1 MCPRVVLMVQSFLKV
16 HSENI
21 LPIIKKWL
29 YTDREIFI
37 RELVSNSCDAINKLK
52 ILREQSKLSFSD
64 DQLRIDIESDKH
76 AKTLKVADVGV
87 GMTHEEVDK
96 YISQLAFSGAEE
108 FVKKYKTEGS
118 QDEMIGHFGLGFYS
132 SFMVSDRVEIDT
144 LSFRNEAKSAHWSCD
159 GSSQYAL
166 TNGVRKERGTVV
178 TLHIAPD
185 AEEFLEEPHLKT
197 LLIKHCRFLPY
208 PIYLN
213 GKQINDVQPLW
224 IKSPSECVD
233 KDYLDFFKALYPF
246 NPDPIFW
253 IHLNVDYPFHL
264 KGILYFPKLTHRLDP
279 KQSSIHLYCN
289 RVFVSDN
296 CRDIIPEY
304 LAALQGV
311 IDSPDIPL
319 NVSRS
324 NLQKDKSMRQ
334 LSNHISKKVSDK
346 ISSTYRSDRDSFI
359 KMWEN
364 IEPIIKLGA
373 LQDDKFCERIKGC
386 VIWKNSHDEW
396 SSLEEY
402 LERNEDKRVF
412 YHHADKQTPFFD
424 MYKDAGK
431 EILLFSSPLDVPL
444 ITPLERHFPGTKF
457 LRLDSSIDSSIL
469 DESRAQELL
478 DHSGKTQAARLADFF
493 RLHLGNKVEVTAKSL
508 SNDSLPAF
516 VQFSEEE
523 RRMRDCLSL
532 YGQEASQIGKKCTL
546 VLNTNNPLVQSI
558 PKLKDPKLTATIVKH
573 LYDLSLL
580 AQKELESEKF
590 PNFLKNSVHL
600 LESLILRVVSA

>member
-1 MCPRVVLMVQSFLKV
+1 MAQSFLKV

-29 YTDREIFI
+29 YTDREIFV
-37 RELVSNSCDAINKLK
+37 RELISNSCDAINKLK
-52 ILREQSKLSFSD
+52 ILRDQSKVAFSD
-64 DQLRIDIESDKH
+64 EQLRIDVEIDKST
-76 AKTLKVADVGV
+76 KTLKVVDVGV

-108 FVKKYKTEGS
+108 FVKKYKTDGS

-132 SFMVSDRVEIDT
+132 SFMVSDLVEIDT
-144 LSFRNEAKSAHWSCD
+144 LSFRDDAKSAHWSCD

-166 TNGVRKERGTVV
+166 EDGTRKERGTTV
-178 TLHIAPD
+178 TLHVSPD
-185 AEEFLEEPHLKT
+185 AEEFLEEHHLKAILT
-197 LLIKHCRFLPY
+197 KHCRFLTC

-213 GKQINDVQPLW
+213 SKQINDIQPLW
-224 IKSPSECVD
+224 VKSPSECVD
-233 KDYLDFFKALYPF
+233 KDYLNFFKALYPF

-264 KGILYFPKLTHRLDP
+264 KGILYFPKLHRRLDP
-279 KQSSIHLYCN
+279 KESSVHLYCN

-296 CRDIIPEY
+296 CKDIIPEY

-334 LSNHISKKVSDK
+334 LSNHISKKVTDK
-346 ISSTYRSDRDSFI
+346 IVATYRSDRDSFI
-359 KMWEN
+359 KKWAD
-364 IEPIIKLGA
+364 IEPIVKLGA
-373 LQDDKFCERIKGC
+373 LQDDKFCERTKGC
-386 VIWKNSHDEW
+386 MIWKNSNDEW

-402 LERNEDKRVF
+402 LERNEEKKVF
-412 YHHADKQTPFFD
+412 YHNADKQTPFFD

-431 EILLFSSPLDVPL
+431 EILLFSSPLDIPL
-444 ITPLERHFPGTKF
+444 IAPLERAFQGIKF
-457 LRLDSSIDSSIL
+457 LRLDSSVDSSIL
-469 DESRAQELL
+469 DDSREKNLL
-478 DHSGKTQAARLADFF
+478 DHSGKTQAAHLADFF
-493 RLHLGNKVEVTAKSL
+493 RSHLGSKVEVVAKSL

-532 YGQEASQIGKKCTL
+532 YGQEGFQMGEKCTL
-546 VLNTNNPLVQSI
+546 ILNTNNPLVQSI
-558 PKLKDPKLTATIVKH
+558 PKLKDSKLAKTFVNH

-580 AQKELESEKF
+580 AQRELEPEKF

-600 LESLILRVVSA
+600 LESLVLRVVST